1 MGKILP
7 RGNQL
12 ARSGL
17 GMNIKNLVGPFATVA
32 ALNAAGYT
40 AAANP
45 GSMIMLSA
53 GGTGSVLC
61 IAVSDGANW
70 RQLAVGANCI

>member
-1 MGKILP
+1 MGKNVP
-7 RGNQL
+7 RGNNL

-17 GMNIKNLVGPFATVA
+17 GLNLKNLVGSFANVA

-45 GSMIMLSA
+45 GGMIMLSA

-61 IAVSDGANW
+61 IAVSDGTNW